1 MSAQQT
7 KFAIIERWSDHIA
20 RVNEV
25 EDIKFQIM
33 MRDRLNRQQACA
45 AIVNENLADSA
56 AAAAAA
62 VRHNTP

>member
-1 MSAQQT
+1 LQLLSVGQQYLS
-7 KFAIIERWSDHIA
+7 RCSDHIA

-56 AAAAAA
+56 AAAAA